1 MYSTVKNQSPFVQAR
16 DRYLTG
22 AENRTLDFGQLLRDI
37 RETEKAMREINGS
50 ASEPFQEE
58 RLFYTRHNRC
68 SICRRL
74 GDDAAY
80 IPTRGQLLNQV
91 LVKEDGTIRN
101 PQRAYVTLRQ
111 YTHNDK
117 ENMGAD
123 VTALFRMSLISSNI
137 KSSRTVGPSSRNV
150 GLALLKRTRRYMP
163 TTLALKRLFNRVPSC
178 NSI

>member
-1 MYSTVKNQSPFVQAR
+1 MNEPVQAIEGIFLPQSPDAIAHRQSSFHKLVQNENEEAPALLNRIILYLCMFEYTLRPKDLVDLIGCMYSTVKNQSPFVQAR

-101 PQRAYVTLRQ
+101 P
-111 YTHNDK
+111 
-117 ENMGAD
+117 
-123 VTALFRMSLISSNI
+123 
-137 KSSRTVGPSSRNV
+137 
-150 GLALLKRTRRYMP
+150 
-163 TTLALKRLFNRVPSC
+163 
-178 NSI
+178 